1 MPVSDTAE
9 KNSPVSGAAATVSQL
24 FSTPLVRVTYPYADE
39 VSAPLAAR
47 ILERGQGCPGPVKDF
62 GYKTETSGE
71 LTRWAGPEA
80 QRLSRWVCA
89 VAGRFVE
96 SLTRMSLAEA
106 YARASRREAG
116 ATDTDTDVGGGGRP
130 AVRVGVTR
138 SWASVY
144 RAGDRHEAHFHPN
157 TALSAVY
164 YVTAPGPC
172 ELDLLDPRPNVDYFD
187 AGISLAGDSH
197 RVRLLCAP
205 GELLVFP
212 GWLKHAVPS
221 FRGDAV
227 RVSVA
232 WNLNYTSG

>member
-1 MPVSDTAE
+1 MPVSDTSE
-9 KNSPVSGAAATVSQL
+9 KKSSAAGTRATISQL
-24 FSTPLVRVTYPYADE
+24 FATPLLRVAYPYADE
-39 VSAPLAAR
+39 AAGALAGR
-47 ILERGQGCPGPVKDF
+47 ILERDQDDPGKDF
-62 GYKTETSGE
+62 GYKRETSGE

-89 VAGRFVE
+89 MAGRFVE
-96 SLTRMSLAEA
+96 SQTGMSLDEA
-106 YARASRREAG
+106 FSRSSRREAG
-116 ATDTDTDVGGGGRP
+116 AVETGGQAGG
-130 AVRVGVTR
+130 VRVGVTR

-164 YVTAPGPC
+164 YVSAPGVC

-197 RVRLLCAP
+197 RVRLACAP
-205 GELLVFP
+205 GELVVFP
-212 GWLKHAVPS
+212 GWLRHSVPP
-221 FRGDAV
+221 FQDGTV
-227 RVSVA
+227 RVSIA